1 MPDCD
6 FRVLRHLQRQKISA
20 PKLSRNAPPS
30 SAAMRPSDHLRGAR
44 HRARHIR
51 ASGAWSAAFA
61 RDLGLFTFNLGMY
74 TLVGT
79 DLGAEVG
86 NVTIS

>member
-20 PKLSRNAPPS
+20 PKLSRNA
-30 SAAMRPSDHLRGAR
+30 PSDHLRGAR

-86 NVTIS
+86 NVTIR